1 MERQRLLEN
10 HPLEINIIYTYNHVV
25 NSAES
30 LSFRSVKK
38 ETREKFLELFKDGHS
53 PSSALYT
60 HEDELYLS
68 AVNEQ
73 KLLEL
78 LADRADNPDYDY
90 VSNLFWQYR
99 ETTLGGRNGKP
110 MFERLAEIVKD
121 YNNSDRG
128 RAVLQEYDMN
138 SGKAFILCIVTNLM
152 CRVHEKIQQAG
163 ELCYMDASSS
173 FEPLNTSITLFFT
186 SCAGINYIFYI

>member
-1 MERQRLLEN
+1 
-10 HPLEINIIYTYNHVV
+10 
-25 NSAES
+25 
-30 LSFRSVKK
+30 
-38 ETREKFLELFKDGHS
+38 
-53 PSSALYT
+53 
-60 HEDELYLS
+60 
-68 AVNEQ
+68 
-73 KLLEL
+73 
-78 LADRADNPDYDY
+78 
-90 VSNLFWQYR
+90 
-99 ETTLGGRNGKP
+99 

>member
-1 MERQRLLEN
+1 M
-10 HPLEINIIYTYNHVV
+10 
-25 NSAES
+25 
-30 LSFRSVKK
+30 
-38 ETREKFLELFKDGHS
+38 FKDGQS
-53 PSSALYT
+53 PLSALYT